1 MIIYISGYG
10 RSGSTAL
17 DAVLGN
23 HPLIFG
29 CGELM
34 WLFHNLAKNSSCSCG
49 KALRDCPLWS
59 RIAREIKNNSE
70 INSWEEAAKISGRND
85 IRKIGGKPSVEYKQL
100 WAVAFQAI
108 KDITGKEFIVD
119 SSKSNHIGWRR
130 ISNLHSVFQ
139 KEFKVLQLVRDPRAI
154 MWSMSKG
161 TNKSLTKK
169 ESSPSFLRGI
179 RGVISW
185 TVSNS
190 LSEYVLKNSAP
201 ESVIIRYEDIM
212 DSPQQSFEVLGT
224 FLQLDL
230 QELSD
235 KVQAKD
241 EFNSGHG
248 VDGNR
253 MRSSETFAL
262 RHDQSWKKQL
272 SLRSKHCA
280 ELLAASKMRKYGYC
294 P

>member
-10 RSGSTAL
+10 RSGSTVL
-17 DAVLGN
+17 DSVLGN

-34 WLFHNLAKNSSCSCG
+34 WLFHNLAKNSNCSCG
-49 KALRDCPLWS
+49 KALGHCPLWS
-59 RIAREIKNNSE
+59 RIAREIEVNCE
-70 INSWEEAAKISGRND
+70 IKSWEEAAKISGNND
-85 IRKIGGKPSVEYKQL
+85 IGKIGGKPSVEYKRL
-100 WAVAFQAI
+100 WAVAFKAI
-108 KDITGKEFIVD
+108 QDITGKKFIVD

-130 ISNLHSVFQ
+130 MSNLQSVYRRDL
-139 KEFKVLQLVRDPRAI
+139 KVLQLVRDPRAI

-169 ESSPSFLRGI
+169 EKPPSFLRGI
-179 RGVISW
+179 RGVMSW
-185 TVSNS
+185 IVSNS
-190 LSEYVLKNSAP
+190 LSEHVLKNNEF
-201 ESVIIRYEDIM
+201 ESLVIRYEDIM
-212 DSPQQSFEVLGT
+212 DSPQQSFEVLGA

-235 KVQAKD
+235 KVQAKT
-241 EFNSGHG
+241 EFKTGHG

-262 RHDQSWKKQL
+262 RHDQAWKKEL
-272 SLRSKHCA
+272 SPRARRCA